1 MRRVFVC
8 LTVVLAAVAAAA
20 RPFVDGFDFSALT
33 CDRTKTLRELQAE
46 GFGQNEKMSTQ
57 ALEAADAALRELTDQ
72 R

>member
-1 MRRVFVC
+1 
-8 LTVVLAAVAAAA
+8 
-20 RPFVDGFDFSALT
+20 VDGFDFSALT

-46 GFGQNEKMSTQ
+46 GFGQNEKMSAQ